1 MIYTIQIDLQALPF
15 ELIEYADGLRQAL
28 EFEINS
34 LYMDGIDGLDCEPR
48 PIMGVAMS
56 SDIVGKAF
64 LQEDDNDYT
73 L

>member
-15 ELIEYADGLRQAL
+15 ELTEDADGLRQAL

-34 LYMDGIDGLDCEPR
+34 LYMEGIDGLDCESR

-56 SDIVGKAF
+56 SEVVGKAF
-64 LQEDDNDYT
+64 LQEDEYDD
-73 L
+73 